1 MPEVL
6 IPERLFDG
14 EKLLSRHAVVI
25 EGGRIQ
31 AVLPANAVDSRA
43 APPASPGTAGA
54 RASSTS
60 RSMAAAESSST
71 M

>member
-25 EGGRIQ
+25 EGGRI
-31 AVLPANAVDSRA
+31 R
-43 APPASPGTAGA
+43 
-54 RASSTS
+54 
-60 RSMAAAESSST
+60 
-71 M
+71 

>member
-14 EKLLSRHAVVI
+14 EKLLHRHAVVI

-31 AVLPANAVDSRA
+31 AVLPANAVDTVLPR
-43 APPASPGTAGA
+43 
-54 RASSTS
+54 RQLEV
-60 RSMAAAESSST
+60 RL
-71 M
+71 